1 MKVAIV
7 GAGIGGLTLGLA
19 LRHFGH
25 RFSIHEQSPAL
36 REVGAGITLW
46 PNATRLL
53 FALGLRDAL
62 GAVAVEPVAQK
73 LMHCETGQVLQ
84 TFPRAQ
90 ATRDAYRAPLYQ
102 LHRRDLHDIL
112 LSAV

>member
-1 MKVAIV
+1 MKKVERVAGPASARRSRSEGRDR

-53 FALGLRDAL
+53 FALGLRGAL

-90 ATRDAYRAPLYQ
+90 ATREA
-102 LHRRDLHDIL
+102 
-112 LSAV
+112 